1 MFILPS
7 QWKREMSLYECVS
20 NMIIGSGGGG
30 RKSSIGGGPKS
41 KSGNASSSGRQRS
54 LGGAGPRPVEV
65 KETDTLV
72 LHQIA
77 PSSQARLLSYHSLLL
92 IHCIHDTIP
101 QTFFPMV
108 VDGSAQTILAMQR
121 QMESMAS
128 ELRMLRTKV
137 MQSEVKHDLDIQRYQ
152 TVTET
157 LSYPT
162 AVYHESHS

>member
-1 MFILPS
+1 
-7 QWKREMSLYECVS
+7 MSLYECVS

-65 KETDTLV
+65 KTVTLA